1 MHAGSARKIKRRGRG
16 DPPSHARFSRDI
28 LCPHPPFTFLL
39 YADPLDK
46 KPLDKSLWTR
56 AALSQALCPS
66 PSSRACRDQGE
77 QRRAIRPFRAPH
89 MPMAHSLRAARADP
103 RVHLPMR
110 RRRSWS
116 CSATPASPA
125 GGAGTAR
132 PRPSEREPEVIFV
145 VLSVRSRRAVGTHVS
160 PAMCQPIFFINDE
173 AAMLLCLPVL
183 ACERAC

>member
-1 MHAGSARKIKRRGRG
+1 MQVAREKLREEGAATPPPTHASGVTFCVPIHRLLFSVRR
-16 DPPSHARFSRDI
+16 PSGQN
-28 LCPHPPFTFLL
+28 
-39 YADPLDK
+39 
-46 KPLDKSLWTR
+46 PLDKSLWTR

-66 PSSRACRDQGE
+66 PSSRACRDQGG

-116 CSATPASPA
+116 CSSTPASPA

-160 PAMCQPIFFINDE
+160 PAMWQPIFFTNDG
-173 AAMLLCLPVL
+173 AALHLCLPVL

>member
-1 MHAGSARKIKRRGRG
+1 MR
-16 DPPSHARFSRDI
+16 PPPLPQTI
-28 LCPHPPFTFLL
+28 LAFTLVSPSIRPSGHG
-39 YADPLDK
+39 AERPDTSP
-46 KPLDKSLWTR
+46 SLRTR
-56 AALSQALCPS
+56 AEPSGHRFPSPVRARPS

-89 MPMAHSLRAARADP
+89 MPMAHCLRAARADP

-116 CSATPASPA
+116 CSSTPASPA
-125 GGAGTAR
+125 GGAGTAW
-132 PRPSEREPEVIFV
+132 PRPSELEPEVIFV

-160 PAMCQPIFFINDE
+160 PAMWQPIFFTNDG
-173 AAMLLCLPVL
+173 AALHLCLPVL

>member
-1 MHAGSARKIKRRGRG
+1 MLLCNVPARAELGG
-16 DPPSHARFSRDI
+16 NSPP
-28 LCPHPPFTFLL
+28 PHLTFRTTFTFSHYGALRDRALL
-39 YADPLDK
+39 SETVLP
-46 KPLDKSLWTR
+46 KPCR
-56 AALSQALCPS
+56 ACPS
-66 PSSRACRDQGE
+66 PSSRACRDQGG

-116 CSATPASPA
+116 CSSTPASPA

-132 PRPSEREPEVIFV
+132 PQPSEPEPEVIFV

-160 PAMCQPIFFINDE
+160 PAMWQPISFTNDG
-173 AAMLLCLPVL
+173 AALHLCLPVL

>member
-1 MHAGSARKIKRRGRG
+1 MLLCNVPARAERGG
-16 DPPSHARFSRDI
+16 NLTPPHLTFRTT
-28 LCPHPPFTFLL
+28 FTFSHYGALRHAFPTL
-39 YADPLDK
+39 RQGFP
-46 KPLDKSLWTR
+46 KPCGS
-56 AALSQALCPS
+56 CPS
-66 PSSRACRDQGE
+66 PSSRACRDQGG
-77 QRRAIRPFRAPH
+77 QRRAIRPFRAPWLTL
-89 MPMAHSLRAARADP
+89 SGRLRAARADP

-116 CSATPASPA
+116 CSSTPASPA

-160 PAMCQPIFFINDE
+160 PAMWQPIFFTNDG
-173 AAMLLCLPVL
+173 AALHLCLPVL